1 MAGWA
6 LCVNMGSV
14 VHVGLTPMRLGFPR
28 PDASGAAGRGGDS
41 RSAAPSATLCVM
53 SQSSSESSAGR
64 SLGRTVV
71 AALILIVAV
80 WLLLGFVIHIVS
92 FLFSIVV
99 VVLLVFGIIW
109 ALRVLL

>member
-1 MAGWA
+1 
-6 LCVNMGSV
+6 
-14 VHVGLTPMRLGFPR
+14 
-28 PDASGAAGRGGDS
+28 
-41 RSAAPSATLCVM
+41 
-53 SQSSSESSAGR
+53 
-64 SLGRTVV
+64 
-71 AALILIVAV
+71 LILIVAV

>member
-1 MAGWA
+1 
-6 LCVNMGSV
+6 
-14 VHVGLTPMRLGFPR
+14 
-28 PDASGAAGRGGDS
+28 
-41 RSAAPSATLCVM
+41 M
-53 SQSSSESSAGR
+53 SQSSSESSTGS

-92 FLFSIVV
+92 FLFSTVV